1 MLTVN
6 QNHGYDNREQAMH
19 AMFVAHG
26 PFTAVI
32 KALHQS
38 RDTLARRWL
47 SRPNKGWHSTSDD
60 TYVMDTFANVEI
72 YNLVL
77 KLLGVEA
84 FKAPTNGTEG
94 FWDRYF

>member
-1 MLTVN
+1 
-6 QNHGYDNREQAMH
+6 MH

-26 PFTAVI
+26 PFAAVV
-32 KALHQS
+32 KAIQQS
-38 RDTLARRWL
+38 SSGHWRRAL
-47 SRPNKGWHSTSDD
+47 SRPNKGWHSTADD